1 MEAKGRMKEAVRPV
15 TGERR
20 RRPRAEPSRGRAK
33 QARRPPR
40 GRTRRTEKESKE
52 AHREHDK
59 RRCKDTGGPLGNLG
73 DTLSG
78 R

>member
-1 MEAKGRMKEAVRPV
+1 M
-15 TGERR
+15 
-20 RRPRAEPSRGRAK
+20 

-40 GRTRRTEKESKE
+40 GRTRRTEKEAKG

-59 RRCKDTGGPLGNLG
+59 RRGKDTGGPLGNLG